1 MAVQR
6 FSSANGDVA
15 KSTDIFLAL
24 NNAILAGGASSEIQ
38 ASALEQL
45 SQAYAK
51 GKPDMMEWRTAMTA
65 MPAQLKQVA
74 TAMGYVSADEL
85 GEALRNGEVS
95 MDEFMEKI
103 TELNEEGI
111 DGFQSFEQQA
121 KNSTGGIA
129 TSITVAKTQVVKG
142 VADIIKALDVRLE
155 SLGLGS
161 VSKLIANIGDEAK
174 KGLDIIAGLIA
185 GELTISDVM
194 EKATNLVST
203 FIDTIN
209 QNLPSIIETGM
220 TMIAELIKGIAQ
232 ALPTLIPKM
241 LETVMIIVEALLD
254 NIDLI
259 ITDIMMPGIDGYK
272 FTESLRREK
281 IDIPILMITAKE
293 EFKDKVMG
301 FNVGADDYLVKP
313 INLEELLLRVG
324 AILRRAKINNEKK
337 VAIGTTVLDYNTFTV
352 ETGNEKIELPQ
363 KEFNILFKLFSYPN
377 QIFTRTQLMNEFWGM
392 LSESDERTIDVHI
405 NRLRD
410 KFKDNPNFEIIT
422 VRGLGYKVV
431 KKDE

>member
-1 MAVQR
+1 MFKIIVI
-6 FSSANGDVA
+6 DD
-15 KSTDIFLAL
+15 DINL
-24 NNAILAGGASSEIQ
+24 N
-38 ASALEQL
+38 
-45 SQAYAK
+45 
-51 GKPDMMEWRTAMTA
+51 
-65 MPAQLKQVA
+65 
-74 TAMGYVSADEL
+74 
-85 GEALRNGEVS
+85 
-95 MDEFMEKI
+95 F
-103 TELNEEGI
+103 
-111 DGFQSFEQQA
+111 
-121 KNSTGGIA
+121 
-129 TSITVAKTQVVKG
+129 
-142 VADIIKALDVRLE
+142 
-155 SLGLGS
+155 
-161 VSKLIANIGDEAK
+161 LIAKVLTKNGYQVFQCYNANSAYDV
-174 KGLDIIAGLIA
+174 LD
-185 GELTISDVM
+185 
-194 EKATNLVST
+194 KNY
-203 FIDTIN
+203 
-209 QNLPSIIETGM
+209 
-220 TMIAELIKGIAQ
+220 
-232 ALPTLIPKM
+232 
-241 LETVMIIVEALLD
+241 
-254 NIDLI
+254 IDLI

-272 FTESLRREK
+272 FTESLRSEK

-301 FNVGADDYLVKP
+301 FNAGADDYLVKP

-410 KFKDNPNFEIIT
+410 KFKDNPTFEIIT